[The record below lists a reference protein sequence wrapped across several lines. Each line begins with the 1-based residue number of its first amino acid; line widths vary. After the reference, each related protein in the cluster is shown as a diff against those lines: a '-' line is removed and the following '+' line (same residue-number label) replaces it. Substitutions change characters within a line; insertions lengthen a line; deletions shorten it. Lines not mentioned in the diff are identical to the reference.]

1 MLVLQSVLTPIR
13 NMAPERLDALQQEA
27 LAKLLEIAETDLR
40 GPEKRLILRD
50 LMPTDLGLSNE
61 SWFETTGGTPNA
73 FEDSEIASKTIADQR
88 FIVIWGL
95 IDASEA
101 IAVSALRFTVGSS
114 KVALWSLDKLA
125 MDPNRQ
131 GVALSPIFI
140 SQNTPITIEHYVKV
154 ANEGTELIFVG
165 AVCEKEGKTLKT

>member
-13 NMAPERLDALQQEA
+13 NMAPERLDSLQQGA
-27 LAKLLEIAETDLR
+27 LARLLEIAEKDLK
-40 GPEKRLILRD
+40 GPEKRLIQRD
-50 LMPTDLGLSNE
+50 LMPSDLGLTNE
-61 SWFETTGGTPNA
+61 VWDETTGGTANT
-73 FEDSEIASKTIADQR
+73 FENSDIASKTIADQR

-95 IDASEA
+95 IDASET
-101 IAVSALRFTVGSS
+101 ISVSALRFTIGSS
-114 KVALWSLDKLA
+114 KVALWNLDKLA
-125 MDPNRQ
+125 EDPNRQ

-154 ANEGTELIFVG
+154 ANSGTKLILVG